1 MTTRKDHRH
10 RASLDAAVVYIA
22 DLYASD
28 ALWEYVK
35 TVEDVRISVRSSV
48 PLPNRVQDKSPASA
62 AASLLPTFRGDGAIQ
77 NVTVQEVASV
87 LRGFG
92 ARKLWDPRFEQGKH
106 LDTLSDTANLVL
118 SSQRGN
124 LLVRS
129 RDFLTANEYKLSN
142 TADEAFIVSTS
153 VVDKLAPP
161 EGFWG
166 NYTRADAKAIGW
178 VVKQNGPDVNMTYI
192 VEVDAKGTIP
202 TSLIKLIQVQAPLCI
217 KHVAET
223 ISKNGSLPFII
234 RGLSPLS
241 HSRRLVITSEWV
253 EPDTN
258 FLKAKIIIPTGKC
271 DFSIAFPT
279 KGKYAHGACIE
290 TNIHSL
296 TGTATLTARQVTSR
310 EQMQDIVSD
319 AVQCVL
325 QFKIVNFGATVNEVL
340 LTVRPSPPP
349 RLSATRLSVL
359 ARLPLFD
366 ERPPVFEVD
375 GEPVVEALM
384 SPVDSAVDFGEK
396 QVLETQ
402 PPIVEPKPAT
412 YVGSIYASR
421 VPMIVDNLLGVMDTC
436 AQTAVQTSASLLVSS
451 YLTATTLMYGTP
463 TSKPNTTEPSS
474 SESVPVPSE
483 QTTLEPPQVSTEQPL
498 MEPLMEPL
506 KDVQPE
512 PPASR
517 VDSAVEFNENQT
529 ATTEVD
535 SAVEL
540 NENQTTTATATTEP
554 KSLKKRALTQVKSL
568 CKSHTPRFVHRT
580 LDMVDNS
587 LEKATILSVSA
598 VAASYQSATTLVF
611 VAPKPKITT
620 ETTSE
625 PKPIVPTTEVKSIYT
640 SYPPRL
646 VHGALDIVDKCME
659 SAILASVSTVAASY
673 QSATTLVFGT
683 PKPTTEVTSE
693 QKAAPTKVQSIYK
706 SHPPRL
712 AHGTLD
718 IIDSCLETATKLSVT
733 VLETSYRSAATML
746 FGAKK
751 KTPETQPKSPEEQQR
766 DDQLY
771 NLILE
776 QVL

>member
-10 RASLDAAVVYIA
+10 RAALDAALVYIA

-28 ALWEYVK
+28 ALWDYVK

-92 ARKLWDPRFEQGKH
+92 ARKLWDPRFEQGKL

-129 RDFLTANEYKLSN
+129 RDFLTANVYQLSN

-178 VVKQNGPDVNMTYI
+178 VLKQNGPDVNMTYI

-202 TSLIKLIQVQAPLCI
+202 TSLIKIIQVQAPLCI

-223 ISKNGSLPFII
+223 ISKNGALPYIV
-234 RGLSPLS
+234 RGLSQLS

-258 FLKAKIIIPTGKC
+258 VLKAKIAIPTGKC

-290 TNIHSL
+290 TNAHSL
-296 TGTATLTARQVTSR
+296 TGTATLTVRQVTSR

-325 QFKIVNFGATVNEVL
+325 QFKVVNFSASVNEIL

-349 RLSATRLSVL
+349 RLSATRLSAL

-366 ERPPVFEVD
+366 ARAPVFEVD

-402 PPIVEPKPAT
+402 PPIVETKAGT

-436 AQTAVQTSASLLVSS
+436 VETAVQTSASLLVSS

-463 TSKPNTTEPSS
+463 TSKPKISELSS
-474 SESVPVPSE
+474 SEPLPAPSE
-483 QTTLEPPQVSTEQPL
+483 QTTLEPPQVSTEQT
-498 MEPLMEPL
+498 LMEPL
-506 KDVQPE
+506 KDTQPE
-512 PPASR
+512 PPSSR

-529 ATTEVD
+529 ATTDVD

-540 NENQTTTATATTEP
+540 NENQTTTTTATTEP
-554 KSLKKRALTQVKSL
+554 KSLKKRVLSQVKSL
-568 CKSHTPRFVHRT
+568 YKSYTPS
-580 LDMVDNS
+580 MVDKY

-598 VAASYQSATTLVF
+598 VEASYQSATTLVF
-611 VAPKPKITT
+611 GTPKPKITT

-625 PKPIVPTTEVKSIYT
+625 PEPVAPNTEVKSIYT

-646 VHGALDIVDKCME
+646 VHGALDMVDKGME
-659 SAILASVSTVAASY
+659 TAILASVSTVAASY
-673 QSATTLVFGT
+673 ESATTLVFGT
-683 PKPTTEVTSE
+683 PKPKPATEVTSE
-693 QKAAPTKVQSIYK
+693 QKAAPTIVKSIYK

-712 AHGTLD
+712 VHGTVD

-733 VLETSYRSAATML
+733 VLDTSYRSAATLL
-746 FGAKK
+746 FGTKK

-771 NLILE
+771 NLIME